1 MDITFLGTGASEG
14 WPAYFCECDTCKR
27 AREAGGKNRRT
38 RLSVLI
44 GDEIK
49 IDLPPDTFCHHM
61 ADYGALC
68 RVNHILISHSHGDH
82 FHPHTIEMRKEPFAF
97 VPAGKRLAIYGNS
110 TEIELCAS
118 ELGDPSAAGVDLV
131 KMDPFQTVE
140 AGDATVATLRADHMQ
155 GEEDAFSFIVSVDG
169 KTFLYG
175 HDTGWYPEE
184 TWEFLAA
191 QRLDAVSLDCTNGPY
206 DGRRYHM
213 GIPANLEVKKRLI
226 AQGSATEDTIFVAS
240 HFSHN
245 CGLLHEEL
253 EQRFEGTDFV
263 VAYDGLRICV

>member
-44 GDEIK
+44 DDEIK

-61 ADYGALC
+61 ADDGALC

-82 FHPHTIEMRKEPFAF
+82 FHPHTLEMRKEPFAF
-97 VPAGKRLAIYGNS
+97 VPPGKRLAVYGNS
-110 TEIELCAS
+110 RVMELCETA
-118 ELGDPSAAGVDLV
+118 LDDPENAGIDLV
-131 KMDPFQTVE
+131 RLKPFQTVQ
-140 AGDATVATLRADHMQ
+140 AGDATVATLEADHMH
-155 GEEDAFSFIVSVDG
+155 EEDALNLIVSVDA

-184 TWEFLAA
+184 TWEFLAGW
-191 QRLDAVSLDCTNGPY
+191 QLDVVSLDCTNGPY
-206 DGRRYHM
+206 DGRQYHM
-213 GIPANLEVKKRLI
+213 GIPANLDVKQRLI
-226 AQGSATEDTIFVAS
+226 GQGSATGDTVFVAN

-245 CGLLHEEL
+245 CGLLHEEIERRL
-253 EQRFEGTDFV
+253 EGTGFV
-263 VAYDGLRICV
+263 VAYDGLRISV